1 MKMLHGDATRQLQ
14 ASREFRT
21 IVERHLW
28 RENDFQPCTANGN
41 INLSRTSRPPLCNR
55 RKTSPRCFKR
65 RACQLQIQFAFV
77 QFLSIKIYF
86 DSFEINLTSEREEHF
101 TAEVSDSS
109 FCSNHPQLTVSGS
122 SPDKTRFNLTKLC
135 SNCEI
140 LPQGPLKRV
149 KRVAYAVRSASLA
162 GAVKEIDFRHTRSLE
177 VSYQTKR
184 FLTKGG
190 GLAFITSRPTSK
202 NRNYL

>member
-28 RENDFQPCTANGN
+28 RENDFQPCTVTLIYRELHGHSFA
-41 INLSRTSRPPLCNR
+41 IEKKLLRDA
-55 RKTSPRCFKR
+55 FKR

-101 TAEVSDSS
+101 TVEVSDSS
-109 FCSNHPQLTVSGS
+109 FCSNHPQLTASGS
-122 SPDKTRFNLTKLC
+122 S
-135 SNCEI
+135 
-140 LPQGPLKRV
+140 
-149 KRVAYAVRSASLA
+149 
-162 GAVKEIDFRHTRSLE
+162 
-177 VSYQTKR
+177 QTKHALIWLNYVPTVR
-184 FLTKGG
+184 F
-190 GLAFITSRPTSK
+190 
-202 NRNYL
+202 YLKVRWKE